1 MFLTTKFLYPILGL
15 LCVGTAIPLLDAQ
28 RQAAASEV
36 INAPVSRKIDA
47 LTMTTN
53 PLTNPLTHPFSNPF
67 PNPLAY
73 FSPNPF
79 TYPFTHPLDTRLV
92 LKLRE
97 RRVYL
102 YQGGEILTS
111 YPVAVGKKGWET
123 PTGNYQVIQMVEN
136 PAWEHP
142 WNGNIVPPG
151 PDNPLGERWI
161 GFWTDG
167 KNFIGFHGTPAEHL
181 IGRAVSHGCVRMRN
195 RDIKALFALVQ
206 VGTPI
211 TVEP

>member
-28 RQAAASEV
+28 RQATASE
-36 INAPVSRKIDA
+36 IPNAPVSRNLNA
-47 LTMTTN
+47 LATTTN
-53 PLTNPLTHPFSNPF
+53 FSSDPFINPF
-67 PNPLAY
+67 
-73 FSPNPF
+73 NPF
-79 TYPFTHPLDTRLV
+79 TNPFIHSLDTRLV

-102 YQGGEILTS
+102 YQGDEIQES

-123 PTGNYQVIQMVEN
+123 PTGNFQVIQKVEN

-142 WNGNIVPPG
+142 WNGKIVPPG

-195 RDIKALFALVQ
+195 RDIIALFALVQ
-206 VGTPI
+206 IGTPVI
-211 TVEP
+211 VEP